1 MSAAVKLVKRLA
13 SKFGYD
19 VHRRTPTPL
28 VSPWINNESFRTHF
42 DAIESLTLISADRC
56 YVLYTLALQA
66 SCLHGHWYEC
76 GVYKG
81 GSAIL
86 LSNLISE
93 NRRHEQ
99 TELHLFD
106 TFEGMP
112 EPNPSKD
119 LHRQGDF
126 SDASVD
132 TVVATLR
139 SLTPNPDIVHFHKGF
154 IPDTFSSV
162 GSHSIAF
169 AHVDV
174 DLYQSVMSC
183 CNFIYPRLQ
192 AGGFMI
198 FDDYG
203 FPTCPGAQQAVDEF
217 FEDKPEV
224 PLVLTTGQALVFKL

>member
-119 LHRQGDF
+119 LHRQGDVRRLYSAVGDDLPP
-126 SDASVD
+126 SDRRCVLGTDRIESR
-132 TVVATLR
+132 LCRR
-139 SLTPNPDIVHFHKGF
+139 SHERRN
-154 IPDTFSSV
+154 SR
-162 GSHSIAF
+162 
-169 AHVDV
+169 
-174 DLYQSVMSC
+174 
-183 CNFIYPRLQ
+183 RLCR
-192 AGGFMI
+192 G
-198 FDDYG
+198 DRHH
-203 FPTCPGAQQAVDEF
+203 P
-217 FEDKPEV
+217 
-224 PLVLTTGQALVFKL
+224 